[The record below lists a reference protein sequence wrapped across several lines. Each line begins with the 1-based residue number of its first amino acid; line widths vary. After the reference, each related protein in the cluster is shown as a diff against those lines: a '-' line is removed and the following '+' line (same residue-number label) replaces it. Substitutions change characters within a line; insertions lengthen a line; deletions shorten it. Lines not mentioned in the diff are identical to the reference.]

1 VARVSTLV
9 TTVALD
15 VRETSHMSIGM
26 TTYVRK
32 LREWLPAVAPDVGLV
47 AVGRGDNFDLA
58 EHVGLPLA
66 LARSGAQLAHVPT
79 PFVPLL
85 IPIPYVVTVHDLIDL
100 HYPAFA
106 KRKVG
111 PYFRLVVGPVLR
123 RARAVITDDDAT
135 VEDLERFLHVD
146 RARISVIPL
155 GVDVPAGEV
164 APLRR
169 ARPYLLYAGNH
180 RPHKNLATLAA
191 AWAALPPERDIDLL
205 LTGRADV
212 AFAPSRERGEI
223 VFLGDLSDEALRA
236 AYAGAAA
243 YVHPAFREGFGLP
256 LLEAMRHG
264 TPVIAATSAVP
275 TVLRAH
281 ARLFAPD
288 DAAALRALLED
299 VLADPATART
309 RAAAARTATAALTWA
324 ENARRTAELYRR
336 LAA

>member
-1 VARVSTLV
+1 M

-32 LREWLPAVAPDVGLV
+32 LREWLPVVAPDLGLV

-58 EHVGLPLA
+58 EHVGLPVA
-66 LARSGAQLAHVPT
+66 FARSGAQLAHVPT
-79 PFVPLL
+79 PFVPIH

-123 RARAVITDDDAT
+123 RARAVITDDEAT
-135 VEDLERFLHVD
+135 VDDLERFLHVD

-155 GVDVPAGEV
+155 GVDVPADDV
-164 APLRR
+164 PPLQR

-191 AWAALPPERDIDLL
+191 AWAALPPDRDVDLL
-205 LTGRADV
+205 LTGSADV
-212 AFAPSRERGEI
+212 TFAPTRERGEI
-223 VFLGDLSDEALRA
+223 VFLGDLTDDALRA
-236 AYAGAAA
+236 AYGGAAA

-275 TVLRAH
+275 AVLRAH
-281 ARLFAPD
+281 AQLFAPED
-288 DAAALRALLED
+288 ENALRAALLDD
-299 VLADPATART
+299 VLADPVTART
-309 RAAAARTATAALTWA
+309 RAAAARTATATLTWA
-324 ENARRTAELYRR
+324 ETARRTAELYRR